1 VKVVQDE
8 LIWFAI
14 GGVALVV
21 GLGLGAAYL
30 LTMSGVLSLES
41 QVLAPVK
48 WLVDVTYRFDGW
60 LEKITFGHKSDDA

>member
-1 VKVVQDE
+1 MKVVQDE

-41 QVLAPVK
+41 LVLARVK
-48 WLVDVTYRFDGW
+48 LVVDVT
-60 LEKITFGHKSDDA
+60 